1 MSKKTIAAIAVGA
14 LVVALAL
21 PIAAFAAPYGG
32 QGNRVAAQ
40 QCQGL
45 GAMVA
50 KAQGL
55 FGQACG
61 RAFVDADADGVCDNY
76 AQGGRGQGYAD
87 ADGDGV
93 CDNYAGNA
101 NGTGRGQGYVDADGD
116 GVCDNYGQG
125 LGNGRGQGY
134 VDADNDGVC
143 DNYAQNGCGRGQ
155 GVGNG
160 QGCGKH
166 RRG

>member
-1 MSKKTIAAIAVGA
+1 MSKKTIAAIAAGA

-50 KAQGL
+50 QAQGV

-61 RAFVDADADGVCDNY
+61 RAFVDADGDGVCDNY
-76 AQGGRGQGYAD
+76 AQGGRGQGYVD
-87 ADGDGV
+87 TDGNGV
-93 CDNYAGNA
+93 CDNYAGN
-101 NGTGRGQGYVDADGD
+101 GGGRGGYVDADND
-116 GVCDNYGQG
+116 GICDNYGQG
-125 LGNGRGQGY
+125 LGNGCGRGY
-134 VDADNDGVC
+134 VDADNDGIC
-143 DNYAQNGCGRGQ
+143 DNYGQNGCGKGQ
-155 GVGNG
+155 GAGGG
-160 QGCGKH
+160 QGYGKH